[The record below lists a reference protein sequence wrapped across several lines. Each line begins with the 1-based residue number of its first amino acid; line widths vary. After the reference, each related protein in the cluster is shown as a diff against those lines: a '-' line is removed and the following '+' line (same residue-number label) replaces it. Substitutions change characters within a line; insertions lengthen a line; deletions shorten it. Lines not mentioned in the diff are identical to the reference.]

1 MRDEMI
7 KIVSVIAFGFFAS
20 CGGKGKDVS
29 EKPAPAQASNSA
41 QVEAKGAEKQNEV
54 SLNTGQAVLAVVNGQ
69 EITESLF
76 NQRLG
81 RYVKPGIRIP
91 DERLNKVKKTIL
103 ERIIDDSLV
112 LQIAAKEGVAVN
124 DEEIAT
130 EYREHQKRF
139 KSPRQFDQHLQQ
151 SGMTAE
157 LIQQEIRIRVTLKAL
172 LEKRNLIGIGEEQAR
187 AFYDK
192 NANLYT
198 DQDQVHAAHIL
209 VRMER
214 NADAATEEKG
224 KARIAEIQEV
234 LKTGRDFKEVATEMS
249 EGPSKSR
256 GGDLGFFKRG
266 QMVRSFEEV
275 AFTLEPGLV
284 SEPVR
289 TQFGWHI
296 IKVFSRKKGESKT
309 FDSVKDDL
317 IKSLKRKK
325 VITEKRRL
333 IKEVRAS
340 AKIEMKI
347 SF

>member
-1 MRDEMI
+1 MI
-7 KIVSVIAFGFFAS
+7 KIVSVFAFVFFAS
-20 CGGKGKDVS
+20 CGGK
-29 EKPAPAQASNSA
+29 EKKILENPAPVQASNSG
-41 QVEAKGAEKQNEV
+41 QNEAKSGEKQNEV

-69 EITESLF
+69 EITEALF

-112 LQIAAKEGVAVN
+112 LQLAANEGVAVN
-124 DEEIAT
+124 DEEIAA

-224 KARIAEIQEV
+224 KARIAKIQEV

-266 QMVRSFEEV
+266 QMVRSFEEI

-296 IKVFSRKKGESKT
+296 IKVFSRKKGEAKT
-309 FDSVKDDL
+309 FNSVKDDL